1 MKKRLLKP
9 PSEHGEIL
17 FLPGVEK
24 FSEALQG
31 GDMLST
37 CHQLQFF
44 HPGIGIRFHLVD
56 LVQREE
62 KCVIFMDTDRTNIR
76 VRVPC
81 VGKKHTHGRGIH
93 VGLPP
98 KVFDFVV
105 SEKPL
110 YTFSSLDSGRV
121 HRFFKE
127 VACQLE
133 KDFGDTDCDPM
144 QEFQRFSQIFLGQ
157 DHLLPLRE
165 RLADAFIRFNGMK
178 TKHMFLSEL
187 LADEEY
193 SEFIRRIFMEAERF
207 RAVYNQSI
215 DRFSDLFRFRFK
227 NYPFPKLR
235 EGEIPFW
242 IIRDHRRYQL
252 STNSVDL
259 SDVRRYTTVPKASPL
274 TLFLRLHVAGVF
286 MHGVGGANYEWINDK
301 ILERFYHVHPSP
313 FFTMSATFHLCTVPD
328 RDYAYF
334 FMNPTLLRNALKSYF
349 KNRGSA
355 VIS

>member
-9 PSEHGEIL
+9 PSEHGKIL

-24 FSEALQG
+24 FSKALQG
-31 GDMLST
+31 EGMLST

-62 KCVIFMDTDRTNIR
+62 KCIVFMDTDRTDIR
-76 VRVPC
+76 VRVPW
-81 VGKKHTHGRGIH
+81 

-110 YTFSSLDSGRV
+110 YTFSSLDSGHV
-121 HRFFKE
+121 HRFFEE
-127 VACQLE
+127 VACELE
-133 KDFGDTDCDPM
+133 KGFGDTDCDQM
-144 QEFQRFSQIFLGQ
+144 HEYQRFSRIFLRQ
-157 DHLLPLRE
+157 DPSLPLRE
-165 RLADAFIRFNGMK
+165 RLADAFISFNGMK
-178 TKHMFLSEL
+178 TRHIFLSDL

-193 SEFIRRIFMEAERF
+193 SEFIRRIFIESERF
-207 RAVYNQSI
+207 RTVYNQSI
-215 DRFSDLFRFRFK
+215 DLFSDLFRFRFK

-235 EGEIPFW
+235 EGELPFW
-242 IIRDHRRYQL
+242 IIRDHRRHQL

-259 SDVRRYTTVPKASPL
+259 SDVRRYNTVPKASPL
-274 TLFLRLHVAGVF
+274 TLFLRLHVAGIF
-286 MHGVGGANYEWINDK
+286 MHGVGGANYEWINDQ

-313 FFTMSATFHLCTVPD
+313 FFVMSATFHLCAIPN
-328 RDYAYF
+328 REYAYF
-334 FMNPTLLRNALKSYF
+334 FMNPTLLRNALKNYF
-349 KNRGSA
+349 ENRGSA
-355 VIS
+355 VIT